1 MAKYTIEY
9 SKSVKKDLKK
19 IDKSSL
25 KAIVQK
31 IYSLVEEPRL
41 SGSIKLSGTRNLYR
55 VRSGDYRIIYEIKD
69 DVLVVLVVKVGHRKD
84 VYK

>member
-9 SKSVKKDLKK
+9 SKSVKKDLRK
-19 IDKSSL
+19 IDKSNL
-25 KAIVQK
+25 KVIVEK
-31 IYSLVEEPRL
+31 IYSLVEEPRNN
-41 SGSIKLSGTRNLYR
+41 GSIKLSGTRNLYR

-69 DVLVVLVVKVGHRKD
+69 EVLIVLVVKIGHRKD